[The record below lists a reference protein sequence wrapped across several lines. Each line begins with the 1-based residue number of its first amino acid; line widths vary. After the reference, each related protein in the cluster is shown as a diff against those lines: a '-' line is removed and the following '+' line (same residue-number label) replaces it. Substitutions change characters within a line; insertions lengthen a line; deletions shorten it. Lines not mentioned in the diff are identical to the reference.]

1 MRSRSRVPLALA
13 GILFSA
19 GASAGV
25 TASDAWVRGMVP
37 GQKTTAAYLTLKSSE
52 DAKVVGIASSAA
64 GRAELHT
71 SMMMSGVAHMHAL
84 DTLALPAGKSVALRP
99 AGDHVMLMEVARPLR
114 AGDKVPLTFTI
125 EDARGKR
132 STVEV
137 QATVKPIAE

>member
-1 MRSRSRVPLALA
+1 LRSLDAAALALA
-13 GILFSA
+13 GLLFA
-19 GASAGV
+19 TAASAGV

-52 DAKVVGIASSAA
+52 DAKVVGIASSV

-84 DTLALPAGKSVALRP
+84 DALALPAGKSVALRP
-99 AGDHVMLMEVARPLR
+99 AGDHVMLMQIAKPLR
-114 AGDKVPLTFTI
+114 AGDKVPLTLTI

-132 STVEV
+132 STLEV